1 MYMHSEQEIDGNLLE
16 MVGAKLVKEPETK
29 ARSALSSCRK
39 PGENHPTGHL
49 QLQES
54 LIEGPCK
61 KSIQEIL
68 MDQSQSQDTTTKS
81 EPATQIR
88 QGSVRVSKNLHY

>member
-1 MYMHSEQEIDGNLLE
+1 
-16 MVGAKLVKEPETK
+16 MVGAKLAKRPETLG
-29 ARSALSSCRK
+29 RSALSSCRK
-39 PGENHPTGHL
+39 PGQNHPTGHL

-54 LIEGPCK
+54 LVEGPCE

-68 MDQSQSQDTTTKS
+68 MDQSQSQDTTAKS

-88 QGSVRVSKNLHY
+88 QEV